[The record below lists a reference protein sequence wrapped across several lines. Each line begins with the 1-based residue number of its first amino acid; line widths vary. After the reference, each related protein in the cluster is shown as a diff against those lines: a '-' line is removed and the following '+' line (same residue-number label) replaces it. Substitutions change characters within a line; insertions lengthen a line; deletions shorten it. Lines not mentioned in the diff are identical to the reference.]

1 MFFVTCSGG
10 DESRPSSCNLLA
22 TYDEE
27 GRDSP
32 VDNRRNGVDVI
43 PWWVSYV
50 VKFYMLT
57 KMVKLEG
64 MLIGGE

>member
-1 MFFVTCSGG
+1 MGG
-10 DESRPSSCNLLA
+10 EDE
-22 TYDEE
+22 
-27 GRDSP
+27 P
-32 VDNRRNGVDVI
+32 VVIVETDKDRRNGVDVI